1 MRNRHDRVSVVARS
15 SPRGSAFRT
24 LHPQAGP
31 RSAFERL
38 RRGGR
43 GYAAAALLNLALLN
57 TVLTPPVRRPVVQA
71 RVVAASGPFSPT
83 ELLVRPGGEI
93 AGVLARPLDPD
104 RARATPSLN

>member
-1 MRNRHDRVSVVARS
+1 MRNAE
-15 SPRGSAFRT
+15 SPGRLTTAVPAPSR
-24 LHPQAGP
+24 LCPIL

-43 GYAAAALLNLALLN
+43 DYAAAALLNLALLN
-57 TVLTPPVRRPVVQA
+57 TVLTPPVRRPVVQV
-71 RVVAASGPFSPT
+71 RVVAAAGPFSPT

-104 RARATPSLN
+104 QARATPSLN